1 MYTLPPH
8 SSRYIPATRG
18 VHRFA
23 LGGRPAG
30 MTSCI
35 AAVASPL
42 CGVRL
47 RAPCSRQLRQP
58 YAVPRQLCAGR
69 RLERLWC
76 PRVAVGRSVGEA
88 EARDMYG
95 VRRRSV
101 RHTSVCLSLA
111 AFLQSWCFF
120 GAAARHASH
129 RVVRGQPKA
138 SGRKGG
144 AQEQGAGHSSAYGH
158 GGGSCCCASHHTGR
172 KPNRHDRAGSSCE
185 SCQTA
190 GRRAAESVR
199 KAVEG
204 ADKAPEQGAGD
215 RSGSASGRGGGDRWC
230 RRRRCRAFRDQRQCR
245 AFSDDRRWLLRACRS
260 RARARRL
267 RQLWKLR
274 QLRQQL
280 RRRHR

>member
-8 SSRYIPATRG
+8 SSRYMPATRG

-30 MTSCI
+30 ITSCI

-47 RAPCSRQLRQP
+47 RTPCTRQLRQP

-69 RLERLWC
+69 RLERLVWC
-76 PRVAVGRSVGEA
+76 PRGRPLRRGGRSTGHV
-88 EARDMYG
+88 
-95 VRRRSV
+95 RSV
-101 RHTSVCLSLA
+101 KEQFSLA
-111 AFLQSWCFF
+111 AFLQSSCFF

-138 SGRKGG
+138 SGGKGG
-144 AQEQGAGHSSAYGH
+144 AQDQGAGHSSAYGH

-190 GRRAAESVR
+190 GRRTAESVR

-204 ADKAPEQGAGD
+204 AD
-215 RSGSASGRGGGDRWC
+215 
-230 RRRRCRAFRDQRQCR
+230 
-245 AFSDDRRWLLRACRS
+245 
-260 RARARRL
+260 
-267 RQLWKLR
+267 
-274 QLRQQL
+274 
-280 RRRHR
+280 